1 MTGRKCPAC
10 GASVKLENLDRH
22 VRDVHP
28 GQVSSIALSKEE
40 RHTLSMSQRRSGPRF
55 RIKRSSVAIAVV
67 LSLLVVGIVAAL
79 PYFPGTSHQQ
89 DRMAFHWHPRLSI
102 TINGQAVMI
111 PANIGIDPSLWQ
123 DHSLDAYGMQ
133 AMPSMRMGAMA
144 PLHTHDASGEIHL
157 ESLEVRDYTL
167 GDFVRIWGESFDSQ
181 QVLGHTAQ
189 PGHRVWMVVD
199 GTERAPTY
207 GLVLRDGMVVRV
219 ICDVG

>member
-1 MTGRKCPAC
+1 MALRKCPVCAV
-10 GASVKLENLDRH
+10 SVKLENLERH

-28 GQVSSIALSKEE
+28 GQVSSFAPSKEE
-40 RHTLSMSQRRSGPRF
+40 SRTLRMSRRREGPPF
-55 RIKRSSVAIAVV
+55 RVKRSWVAIAVV

-79 PYFPGTSHQQ
+79 PYFPATSHQQ
-89 DRMAFHWHPRLSI
+89 DRMAFHWHPLLSI
-102 TINGQAVMI
+102 TINGQAVMV

-133 AMPSMRMGAMA
+133 AMPEMGMGAMA
-144 PLHTHDASGEIHL
+144 PLHTHDASGKIHL

-167 GDFVRIWGESFDSQ
+167 GDIFRIWGESFDGQ

-199 GTERAPTY
+199 GTERAPSYT
-207 GLVLRDGMVVRV
+207 LVLRDGMNIEIV
-219 ICDVG
+219 CG

>member
-1 MTGRKCPAC
+1 MALRKCPVCAV
-10 GASVKLENLDRH
+10 SVKLENLERH

-28 GQVSSIALSKEE
+28 GQVSPFALSKEGS
-40 RHTLSMSQRRSGPRF
+40 RTLRKSRPGAGPRF

-89 DRMAFHWHPRLSI
+89 DRMALHWHPRLSM
-102 TINGQAVMI
+102 TINGQGVMI

-133 AMPSMRMGAMA
+133 AMPSMGMGAMA
-144 PLHTHDASGEIHL
+144 PLHTHDASGKIHL

-167 GDFVRIWGESFDSQ
+167 GDFFRIWGESFDSQ

-199 GTERAPTY
+199 GTERASTY
-207 GLVLRDGMVVRV
+207 GLVLLDGMVVHI

>member
-1 MTGRKCPAC
+1 MALRKCPVCAV
-10 GASVKLENLDRH
+10 SVKLENLERH
-22 VRDVHP
+22 IRDVHP
-28 GQVSSIALSKEE
+28 GQVSSFALSKEE
-40 RHTLSMSQRRSGPRF
+40 SRTLHKSQPGAGPRF

-79 PYFPGTSHQQ
+79 PYFPGTSHEQ

-102 TINGQAVMI
+102 MINGQAMMI

-133 AMPSMRMGAMA
+133 AMPSMGMGAMA
-144 PLHTHDASGEIHL
+144 PLHTHDASGKIHL

-167 GDFVRIWGESFDSQ
+167 GDFFRIWGESFDSQ
-181 QVLGHTAQ
+181 QVLGHAAQ

>member
-1 MTGRKCPAC
+1 MALRKCPVCA
-10 GASVKLENLDRH
+10 VPIKLENLERH

-28 GQVSSIALSKEE
+28 GQVSSLAVSKEE
-40 RHTLSMSQRRSGPRF
+40 SRTLSMSRRRAGPRF

-79 PYFPGTSHQQ
+79 PYFPGTSHEQ
-89 DRMAFHWHPRLSI
+89 DRMAFHWHPRLSM
-102 TINGQAVMI
+102 TISGQAVMI

-133 AMPSMRMGAMA
+133 AMPSMGMGAMA
-144 PLHTHDASGEIHL
+144 PLHTHDASGKIHL

-167 GDFVRIWGESFDSQ
+167 GDFFRIWGESFDSQ

-219 ICDVG
+219 ICDVR